1 MTANELIG
9 QVGTRYLRMRLD
21 EVDASG
27 DTARYLIDRLSEEQT
42 AAIAKAI
49 LADSTLF
56 EKIEIKL
63 PRYSMRGLGL
73 PDSILAEERTT
84 YYRNAACNKTALL
97 LATMG
102 DDEAQSLNSLT
113 RIGTLELMDV
123 SKLWV
128 EVASNDIGLS
138 ERDRN
143 WWTKALDGLFALN
156 ICSLEQIAQY
166 ILQTRNAIVDDGY
179 SILQALDKAL
189 PALQIPRGTGDF
201 NGISEKNRGSSTQ
214 WRKRYESAY
223 HKYACY
229 LQKYTP
235 NQALLNEDDLQ
246 NAFNR
251 AKDVIPEDY
260 HSLIAAF
267 ISAPTGWNKQ
277 AHALA
282 KCKWKI
288 VGQPFF
294 EGLKPEKKGIG
305 ELTFSFYDE
314 REPELITES
323 EWDYL
328 QRLKKRNALPE
339 NSDEEDE
346 QFYESHRNEIKEDRK
361 LKSLWDRFIFKT
373 ALESDDF
380 LIGLMQCLERLLSR
394 KEYSGEASLTIRC
407 DRRSSK
413 DLADLNVEAG
423 LYFATRYNGLPTV
436 FGPKVVWGQEVK
448 QLFSFTQLV
457 ERWQDENRKL
467 CYSTAKAARQIK
479 FTIELEVDLRSGGTE
494 KHANQLIWEFDLS
507 SLITQFHS
515 DFKRLV
521 EHPLVLCHTSRELI
535 STKGEFQPL
544 DLSNV
549 KSFAATN
556 KHERGSFVPIYKEDN
571 DITVIWLKNLEQAK
585 QENLLSPDNAQQIQ
599 SKFEAFC
606 TSYRTAI
613 AGFMTGGFACDELLE
628 QLSCYADLLE
638 SLCHYAKGDR
648 NRKLLLIPLMKIG
661 AVSVESGKPATV
673 IAPWH
678 PFRLAAMMVK
688 VQQITKLLH
697 RLLAA
702 EEVTFGNTE
711 RFFFREIEE
720 ALAHPYYP
728 EVVLGWDGVEPKLLS
743 LNDTVGDYSLYEQPI
758 LTDEANNDTNE
769 SPENAANLVTDLVN
783 RYLQLQPHTQTS
795 LSVALYNCD
804 SVPLPQSVV
813 EKIRKQYEDNEDV
826 LCQIVLRHRDKEC
839 LRRLYEQ
846 IIESIDEEVDVF
858 SASEATKDFTARLR
872 INITTDQVLEPDER
886 DGCPIDVVFSQ
897 DVIARHARIEWYPE
911 DAQPVEC
918 LNLFPSQWSR
928 RRPAAKD
935 DMKSVVYL
943 CCPVQSREGWAY
955 LTAIATILKGNWDG
969 NEARRLL
976 PTRQLD
982 FQTQEMNS
990 IFEETHNLGNWVVN
1004 YDELLDRRQVE
1015 NQDARVIRYKQSATH
1030 GRNVII
1036 SSKTDLNFLENLLIH
1051 RLKSLHLDLEE
1062 VDYQHLAKEF
1072 CDDANR
1078 ISGDLVLRAARRG
1091 RSASELIGV
1100 VLSRFLIQH
1109 ELNDNDHF
1117 GWYFLD
1123 DYAEWLGL
1131 KEGRIA
1137 DVLALSPSQGKDGK
1151 LRLDIVV
1158 SEAKYIKASNLSGKK
1173 KESQKQLQDT
1183 FKRINDTILNQ
1194 PECLD
1199 RPILL
1204 ARLSDLVLDGIQLP
1218 ESANINLFNWRRS
1231 IREGTCEIFLRGYS
1245 HVFVSDS
1252 SDDLECSELIS
1263 IANCEGAYQ
1272 EVFSYAKVRELV
1284 LSYRKN
1290 ANPILIRQDEV
1301 GEDIWAA
1308 KTYHQPLIT
1317 TRTIEESS
1325 NSTEYSNIQSKS
1337 EKVECNEL
1345 ESERIKPQEQS
1356 GTETINPADTLNSEN
1371 EDEEQDEN
1379 DDKQYN
1385 LISKNWSYK
1394 GIADFLAGYQENDV
1408 ETQGTKSWLI
1418 ETTKQCKSALQQFQ
1432 LQAKLTDSILTPNA
1446 ALLKFQG
1453 SANLTVEQVLKRRS
1467 EFLTTYGLDLISVRP
1482 EPRKVAISVAR
1493 PERRILYLPQVWQN
1507 WGNDQSDLDGTN
1519 CFEGNQKLLIGL
1531 KEEDSS
1537 PLFLSPRENDPHTLI
1552 AGSTGSG
1559 KSILMQNIILSIAAT
1574 NTPDQARV
1582 ILIDPKMGV
1591 DYFPFENLPH
1601 LQGGVIDEQEAA
1613 IYHLN
1618 QLLVE
1623 MDRRYQ
1629 ILRQNK
1635 VNDLFSLNSKPTA
1648 TEHLPV
1654 LWIIH
1659 DEFAEWM
1666 MTEEYKDTVT
1676 NVVSRLGVKARAA
1689 GLFLVFAA
1697 QRPDN
1702 LVMPMQLRANLGNR
1716 LILRVD
1722 SEGTS
1727 EIALGESSAENL
1739 LGKGHLAAKLGGE
1752 SGVITAQVPF
1762 VSSEELEE
1770 IVKRIQQ
1777 EETDKTNP

>member
-9 QVGTRYLRMRLD
+9 QVGARYLRMKLD
-21 EVDASG
+21 KVDASG

-63 PRYSMRGLGL
+63 PRYSMQDLGL

-84 YYRNAACNKTALL
+84 YYRNAVCNKTAIL

-102 DDEAQSLNSLT
+102 DDEAQSLHSLT

-123 SKLWV
+123 PKIWV
-128 EVASNDIGLS
+128 EVASNDTGLS

-143 WWTKALDGLFALN
+143 WWAKALEGLFALN

-166 ILQTRNAIVDDGY
+166 VLQTRNAIVDDGY
-179 SILQALDKAL
+179 SILQALDKVF

-201 NGISEKNRGSSTQ
+201 NGISEKNRDYSTQ

-235 NQALLNEDDLQ
+235 NQTLLNEDDLQ

-251 AKDVIPEDY
+251 AKNVIPEDY

-282 KCKWKI
+282 ECQWEI

-294 EGLKPEKKGIG
+294 QGLKPEKKGIG

-314 REPELITES
+314 REPELLTES

-328 QRLKKRNALPE
+328 QRLKKRDALPE

-346 QFYESHRNEIKEDRK
+346 QFYESHRNELKEDRK

-380 LIGLMQCLERLLSR
+380 LVGLMQCLERLLSR
-394 KEYSGEASLTIRC
+394 KESSGEASLTIRC

-423 LYFATRYNGLPTV
+423 LYFATRYNGLPMV
-436 FGPKVVWGQEVK
+436 FGPKVVWGQEVE
-448 QLFSFTQLV
+448 QLFSFTQLI
-457 ERWQDENRKL
+457 ERWQNENRKL
-467 CYSTAKAARQIK
+467 CSSTAKAARQIK
-479 FTIELEVDLRSGGTE
+479 FTIELEVNLMSGETE
-494 KHANQLIWEFDLS
+494 KYANQLMWEFDLS
-507 SLITQFHS
+507 SPTTQFHS

-521 EHPLVLCHTSRELI
+521 EHPLVFCHTSRELI

-556 KHERGSFVPIYKEDN
+556 KYERGSFVPIYKEDN
-571 DITVIWLKNLEQAK
+571 DITVIWLKNLERAK
-585 QENLLSPDNAQQIQ
+585 QENLLSTDNAHQIQ

-606 TSYRTAI
+606 TSYRAAI
-613 AGFMTGGFACDELLE
+613 AGFMIRGLACDELLE
-628 QLSCYADLLE
+628 QLSCYAELLE
-638 SLCHYAKGDR
+638 SLCRHAKGDR

-661 AVSVESGKPATV
+661 AVVVEGGKPATV

-678 PFRLAAMMVK
+678 PLRLAAMLVK
-688 VQQITKLLH
+688 AQQLTKILH

-702 EEVTFGNTE
+702 EEVDFGNTE

-743 LNDTVGDYSLYEQPI
+743 LSDTVGDYSLYEQPI
-758 LTDEANNDTNE
+758 LTDEANSDTNE

-783 RYLQLQPHTQTS
+783 RYLQLQPHTQTN
-795 LSVALYNCD
+795 LSIALYNCD
-804 SVPLPQSVV
+804 SVHLPQSVV
-813 EKIRKQYEDNEDV
+813 GKIRKQYEDDEDV
-826 LCQIVLRHRDKEC
+826 LCQIVLRHRDKRH
-839 LRRLYEQ
+839 LRRFYEE

-858 SASEATKDFTARLR
+858 STSEATKDFMARLR
-872 INITTDQVLEPDER
+872 INIITDEVIVPNEQ

-897 DVIARHARIEWYPE
+897 DVIARHARIEWYHE
-911 DAQPVEC
+911 DAQPIEC
-918 LNLFPSQWSR
+918 LDLFPSQWSR

-982 FQTQEMNS
+982 FQTQEMSS

-1015 NQDARVIRYKQSATH
+1015 NQDARVIRYKQSATQ

-1051 RLKSLHLDLEE
+1051 RLKALHLDLEE
-1062 VDYQHLAKEF
+1062 VDYQHLAKKF

-1091 RSASELIGV
+1091 RNASELIGV

-1109 ELNDNDHF
+1109 ELSNNDHF

-1137 DVLALSPSQGKDGK
+1137 DILALSPAQGQDGK
-1151 LRLDIVV
+1151 LRLDLVV

-1199 RPILL
+1199 RSILL

-1231 IREGTCEIFLRGYS
+1231 IREGACEIFLRGYS

-1252 SDDLECSELIS
+1252 SDLECSELIS

-1272 EVFSYAKVRELV
+1272 EVFSCAKVRELV

-1290 ANPILIRQDEV
+1290 TNPILIRQDEV
-1301 GEDIWAA
+1301 GEDIWAT
-1308 KTYHQPLIT
+1308 KTYHQPLIA
-1317 TRTIEESS
+1317 TRTIEGSS
-1325 NSTEYSNIQSKS
+1325 NFAES

-1345 ESERIKPQEQS
+1345 ESERIEPQEQS
-1356 GTETINPADTLNSEN
+1356 VTETIYPVEASGSEN
-1371 EDEEQDEN
+1371 EDEEQDQN
-1379 DDKQYN
+1379 DDQQYN

-1394 GIADFLAGYQENDV
+1394 GVADFLAGYQENEV
-1408 ETQGTKSWLI
+1408 ETQETEDWLI

-1493 PERRILYLPQVWQN
+1493 PERRILHLPQVWQS
-1507 WGNDQSDLDGTN
+1507 WRNDQSDPNDIN
-1519 CFEGNQKLLIGL
+1519 YIEGNQKLLIGL

-1574 NTPDQARV
+1574 NTPDQVRV

-1591 DYFPFENLPH
+1591 DYFAFENLPH
-1601 LQGGVIDEQEAA
+1601 LQGGVIDDQEDA
-1613 IYHLN
+1613 IHHLN

-1629 ILRQNK
+1629 VLRQNK
-1635 VNDLFSLNSKPTA
+1635 VSDLFSLNSKPTA

-1666 MTEEYKDTVT
+1666 MTDEYKNTVT

-1689 GLFLVFAA
+1689 GIFLVFAA

-1727 EIALGESSAENL
+1727 EIALGEPSAENL

-1752 SGVITAQVPF
+1752 SSIITAQVPF
-1762 VSSEELEE
+1762 VGPEELEE
-1770 IVKRIQQ
+1770 IVTRIQQ
-1777 EETDKTNP
+1777 EETYKTNP

>member
-1 MTANELIG
+1 MTTNELIG

-27 DTARYLIDRLSEEQT
+27 DTARYLIDRLSAEQT

-49 LADSTLF
+49 LADPTLS

-63 PRYSMRGLGL
+63 PRYSMRDLGL

-84 YYRNAACNKTALL
+84 YYRNAACNKAALL

-102 DDEAQSLNSLT
+102 DDEVQSLNSLT
-113 RIGTLELMDV
+113 RIGTLELMNV
-123 SKLWV
+123 PKLWV
-128 EVASNDIGLS
+128 EVASNNTDLS
-138 ERDRN
+138 ERDQN
-143 WWTKALDGLFALN
+143 WWAKALEGLFELN
-156 ICSLEQIAQY
+156 ICSLEQVAQY
-166 ILQTRNAIVDDGY
+166 ILQTRNAIIDDGY
-179 SILQALDKAL
+179 PILQALDKAL

-201 NGISEKNRGSSTQ
+201 DGISEKNRGYSPQ
-214 WRKRYESAY
+214 WRKRYESTY

-229 LQKYTP
+229 LWKYTP
-235 NQALLNEDDLQ
+235 NQTLLNEDDLQ

-282 KCKWKI
+282 ECKWEI

-294 EGLKPEKKGIG
+294 QGLKPEKKGIG

-314 REPELITES
+314 REPELLTES

-328 QRLKKRNALPE
+328 QRLKKRDALPE

-346 QFYESHRNEIKEDRK
+346 QFYESHRNELKEDRK

-380 LIGLMQCLERLLSR
+380 LVGLMQCIERLLSR
-394 KEYSGEASLTIRC
+394 KESGGEASLTIHC
-407 DRRSSK
+407 DRRSNK

-423 LYFATRYNGLPTV
+423 LYFATRYNGLPMV
-436 FGPKVVWGQEVK
+436 FGPKVVWGQEVE
-448 QLFSFTQLV
+448 QLFSFTQLIK
-457 ERWQDENRKL
+457 RWQDENRKL
-467 CYSTAKAARQIK
+467 CYSTAKAAKQIK
-479 FTIELEVDLRSGGTE
+479 FTIELEVDLMSGETE
-494 KHANQLIWEFDLS
+494 KYANQLMWEFDLS
-507 SLITQFHS
+507 SLTTQFHS

-549 KSFAATN
+549 KSFAAAN
-556 KHERGSFVPIYKEDN
+556 RRERGSFVPIYKEDN

-585 QENLLSPDNAQQIQ
+585 QEHLLSKDNAQQIQ
-599 SKFEAFC
+599 SKFEAFR
-606 TSYRTAI
+606 TSYMTAI
-613 AGFMTGGFACDELLE
+613 AGFMTRGLDCDELLK
-628 QLSCYADLLE
+628 QLSYYADLLE
-638 SLCHYAKGDR
+638 SLCRHAKGDR

-661 AVSVESGKPATV
+661 AVAVEGGKSATV

-678 PFRLAAMMVK
+678 PLRLAAMMVK
-688 VQQITKLLH
+688 AQQITKLLH

-743 LNDTVGDYSLYEQPI
+743 LSDTVGDYSLYEQPI

-769 SPENAANLVTDLVN
+769 SPENAANIVTDLVN
-783 RYLQLQPHTQTS
+783 RYLQLQPHTQTN

-804 SVPLPQSVV
+804 SVHLPQSVV

-826 LCQIVLRHRDKEC
+826 LCQIVLRHRNKGC

-858 SASEATKDFTARLR
+858 STSEATKDFMARLR
-872 INITTDQVLEPDER
+872 INIITDQVLEPDEQ
-886 DGCPIDVVFSQ
+886 DGCPIDIVFSQ

-976 PTRQLD
+976 PARQLD

-1015 NQDARVIRYKQSATH
+1015 NQDARVIRYKQSATQ
-1030 GRNVII
+1030 GRNIII
-1036 SSKTDLNFLENLLIH
+1036 SSKTNLNFLENLLVH
-1051 RLKSLHLDLEE
+1051 RLKALHLDLDE
-1062 VDYQHLAKEF
+1062 VDYQHLAKEL

-1078 ISGDLVLRAARRG
+1078 ISGDIVLRAARRG
-1091 RSASELIGV
+1091 RNASELIGV

-1109 ELNDNDHF
+1109 ELSNNDHF

-1137 DVLALSPSQGKDGK
+1137 DILALSPSQGQDEK

-1183 FKRINDTILNQ
+1183 FKRINDTIFDQ

-1218 ESANINLFNWRRS
+1218 ESANINLFNWGRS

-1272 EVFSYAKVRELV
+1272 EVFSRAKVRELI

-1290 ANPILIRQDEV
+1290 TNPILIRQDEV
-1301 GEDIWAA
+1301 GEDIWAT

-1317 TRTIEESS
+1317 TPTIEESS
-1325 NSTEYSNIQSKS
+1325 NSAEGINIQSKS

-1345 ESERIKPQEQS
+1345 ESEGLKPQEQS
-1356 GTETINPADTLNSEN
+1356 VTETIDLNDMLNSEN
-1371 EDEEQDEN
+1371 KDEDQDQN
-1379 DDKQYN
+1379 DNTQHD
-1385 LISKNWSYK
+1385 LISENWPYK
-1394 GIADFLAGYQENDV
+1394 SIADFLSGYQENEV
-1408 ETQGTKSWLI
+1408 ETQDAADWLV

-1453 SANLTVEQVLKRRS
+1453 SANLTVDQVLKRRS

-1493 PERRILYLPQVWQN
+1493 PERRTLYLPQVWRNWQN
-1507 WGNDQSDLDGTN
+1507 DGLDSDETHSKT
-1519 CFEGNQKLLIGL
+1519 GNQKLLIGL
-1531 KEEDSS
+1531 KEEDSG

-1559 KSILMQNIILSIAAT
+1559 KSVLMQNIILNIAAT
-1574 NTPDQARV
+1574 NTPDQAR
-1582 ILIDPKMGV
+1582 ITLIDPKMGV
-1591 DYFPFENLPH
+1591 DYFAFENLPH
-1601 LQGGVIDEQEAA
+1601 LQGGVIDDQETA
-1613 IYHLN
+1613 INHLN

-1623 MDRRYQ
+1623 MNRRYQ
-1629 ILRQNK
+1629 VLRQNK
-1635 VNDLFSLNSKPTA
+1635 VSDIFSLNSKPTA
-1648 TEHLPV
+1648 TEHLSV
-1654 LWIIH
+1654 LWVVH

-1689 GLFLVFAA
+1689 GIFLVFAA
-1697 QRPDN
+1697 QRPDS

-1727 EIALGESSAENL
+1727 EIALGEPGAENL

-1752 SGVITAQVPF
+1752 SGTITAQVPF

-1770 IVKRIQQ
+1770 IVTRIQQ
-1777 EETDKTNP
+1777 EKTYAANL